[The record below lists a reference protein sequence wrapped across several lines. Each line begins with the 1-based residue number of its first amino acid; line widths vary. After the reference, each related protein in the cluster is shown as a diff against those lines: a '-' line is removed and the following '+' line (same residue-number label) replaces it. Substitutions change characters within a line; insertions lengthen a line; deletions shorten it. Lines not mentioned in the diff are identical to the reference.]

1 MCEEDKV
8 FLLFGSIKKKLY
20 KLINGKIK
28 EYNLTVPEALY
39 LIVISKYESLSYKEL
54 NSIVDYDKA
63 MTTKVLN
70 SLKDK
75 EFVSNNIKNIVL
87 TEKGCLVTDK
97 VINELNL
104 LKSEILGKVS
114 EREISKFYKKLNQFN
129 QILEGICYN

>member
-28 EYNLTVPEALY
+28 EYNLTVPEAIY
-39 LIVISKYESLSYKEL
+39 LIVISKYESLRFKEIT
-54 NSIVDYDKA
+54 SIVDYDKA

-87 TEKGCLVTDK
+87 TEKGILVTDK

-129 QILEGICYN
+129 EILEGIC

>member
-28 EYNLTVPEALY
+28 EYNLTVPEAIY

-54 NSIVDYDKA
+54 TSIVDYDKA

-87 TEKGCLVTDK
+87 TEKGILVTGK

-129 QILEGICYN
+129 QILEGIC

>member
-28 EYNLTVPEALY
+28 EYNLTVPEAIY

-75 EFVSNNIKNIVL
+75 EFVNNNIKNIVL
-87 TEKGCLVTDK
+87 TEKGYLVTNK

-114 EREISKFYKKLNQFN
+114 KREINEFYKKLNQFN
-129 QILEGICYN
+129 EILEGIC

>member
-28 EYNLTVPEALY
+28 EYNLTVPEAIY
-39 LIVISKYESLSYKEL
+39 LIVISKYESLSYKEIT
-54 NSIVDYDKA
+54 SIVDYDKA

-129 QILEGICYN
+129 QILEGIC

>member
-28 EYNLTVPEALY
+28 EYNLTVPEAIY
-39 LIVISKYESLSYKEL
+39 LIVISKYESLSFKEL
-54 NSIVDYDKA
+54 TSIIDYDKA

-87 TEKGCLVTDK
+87 TEKGILVTDK

-129 QILEGICYN
+129 QILEGIC

>member
-8 FLLFGSIKKKLY
+8 FLLFGSIKKKIY
-20 KLINGKIK
+20 KLINIKIK
-28 EYNLTVPEALY
+28 EYNLTASEAIY
-39 LIVISKYESLSYKEL
+39 LIVISKYESLSFKEIT
-54 NSIVDYDKA
+54 SIVDYDKA

-75 EFVSNNIKNIVL
+75 EFVNNIKNIVL
-87 TEKGCLVTDK
+87 TEKGYLVTNK

-114 EREISKFYKKLNQFN
+114 KREINEFYKKLNQFN
-129 QILEGICYN
+129 EILEGIC

>member
-8 FLLFGSIKKKLY
+8 FLLFGSIKKKIY
-20 KLINGKIK
+20 KLINIKIK
-28 EYNLTVPEALY
+28 EYNLTASEAIY
-39 LIVISKYESLSYKEL
+39 LIVISKYENLSFKEIT
-54 NSIVDYDKA
+54 SIVDYDKA

-75 EFVSNNIKNIVL
+75 EFVNNNIKNIVL
-87 TEKGCLVTDK
+87 TEKGYLVTNK

-114 EREISKFYKKLNQFN
+114 KREINEFYKKLNQFN
-129 QILEGICYN
+129 EILEGIC

>member
-1 MCEEDKV
+1 MSEEDKV

-28 EYNLTVPEALY
+28 EYNLTVPEAIY
-39 LIVISKYESLSYKEL
+39 LIVISKYESLSYKEIT
-54 NSIVDYDKA
+54 SIVDYDKA

-87 TEKGCLVTDK
+87 TEKGILVTDK

-129 QILEGICYN
+129 QILEGIC

>member
-1 MCEEDKV
+1 MSEEDKV

-28 EYNLTVPEALY
+28 EYNLTVPEAIY
-39 LIVISKYESLSYKEL
+39 LIVISKYESLSFKEL
-54 NSIVDYDKA
+54 TSIVDCDKA

-87 TEKGCLVTDK
+87 TEKGILVTDK

-114 EREISKFYKKLNQFN
+114 ERKISKFYKKLNQFN
-129 QILEGICYN
+129 EILEGIC

>member
-1 MCEEDKV
+1 MSEEDQV

-28 EYNLTVPEALY
+28 EYNLTVPEAIY

-87 TEKGCLVTDK
+87 TEKGILVTDK

-129 QILEGICYN
+129 QILEGIC

>member
-28 EYNLTVPEALY
+28 EYNLTVPEAIY
-39 LIVISKYESLSYKEL
+39 LIVISKYESLSFKEIT
-54 NSIVDYDKA
+54 SIVDYDKA

-87 TEKGCLVTDK
+87 TEKGILVTDK

-104 LKSEILGKVS
+104 LKSEILSNVS

-129 QILEGICYN
+129 QILEGIC

>member
-28 EYNLTVPEALY
+28 EYNLTVPEAIY

-54 NSIVDYDKA
+54 TSIVDYDKA

-87 TEKGCLVTDK
+87 TEKGILVTDK

-104 LKSEILGKVS
+104 LKSEILSNVS

-129 QILEGICYN
+129 QILEGIC

>member
-8 FLLFGSIKKKLY
+8 FLLFGSIKKKIY
-20 KLINGKIK
+20 KLINIKIK
-28 EYNLTVPEALY
+28 EYNLTASEAIY
-39 LIVISKYESLSYKEL
+39 LIVISKYESLSFKEIT
-54 NSIVDYDKA
+54 SIVDYDKA

-75 EFVSNNIKNIVL
+75 EFVNNNIKNIVL
-87 TEKGCLVTDK
+87 TEKGYLVTNK

-114 EREISKFYKKLNQFN
+114 KREINEFYKKLNKFN
-129 QILEGICYN
+129 EILEGIC

>member
-8 FLLFGSIKKKLY
+8 FLLFGSIKKKIY
-20 KLINGKIK
+20 KLINIKIK
-28 EYNLTVPEALY
+28 EYNLTASEAIY
-39 LIVISKYESLSYKEL
+39 LIVISKYESLSFKEIT
-54 NSIVDYDKA
+54 SIVDYDKA

-75 EFVSNNIKNIVL
+75 EFVNNNIKNIVL
-87 TEKGCLVTDK
+87 TEKGYLVTNK

-114 EREISKFYKKLNQFN
+114 KREINEFYKKLNQFN
-129 QILEGICYN
+129 EILEGIC

>member
-28 EYNLTVPEALY
+28 EYNLTVPEAIY

-87 TEKGCLVTDK
+87 TEKGILVTDK

-129 QILEGICYN
+129 QILEGIC

>member
-8 FLLFGSIKKKLY
+8 FLLFGSIKKKIY
-20 KLINGKIK
+20 KLINIKIK
-28 EYNLTVPEALY
+28 EYNLTAPETIY
-39 LIVISKYESLSYKEL
+39 LIVISKYESLSFKEIT
-54 NSIVDYDKA
+54 SIIDYDKA

-75 EFVSNNIKNIVL
+75 EFVNNNIKNIVL
-87 TEKGCLVTDK
+87 TEKGYLVTNK

-114 EREISKFYKKLNQFN
+114 KREINEFYKKLNQFN
-129 QILEGICYN
+129 EILEGIC

>member
-28 EYNLTVPEALY
+28 EYNLTVPEAIY
-39 LIVISKYESLSYKEL
+39 LIVISKYESLSYKEIT
-54 NSIVDYDKA
+54 SIVDYDKA

-87 TEKGCLVTDK
+87 TEKGCLVTGK

-129 QILEGICYN
+129 QILEGIC

>member
-8 FLLFGSIKKKLY
+8 FLLFGSIKKKIY
-20 KLINGKIK
+20 KLINIKIK
-28 EYNLTVPEALY
+28 EYNLTVPEAIY
-39 LIVISKYESLSYKEL
+39 LIVISKYESLSFKKIT
-54 NSIVDYDKA
+54 SIVDYDKA

-75 EFVSNNIKNIVL
+75 EFVNNNIKNIVL
-87 TEKGCLVTDK
+87 TEKGYLVTNK

-114 EREISKFYKKLNQFN
+114 KREINEFYKKLNQFN
-129 QILEGICYN
+129 EILEGIC